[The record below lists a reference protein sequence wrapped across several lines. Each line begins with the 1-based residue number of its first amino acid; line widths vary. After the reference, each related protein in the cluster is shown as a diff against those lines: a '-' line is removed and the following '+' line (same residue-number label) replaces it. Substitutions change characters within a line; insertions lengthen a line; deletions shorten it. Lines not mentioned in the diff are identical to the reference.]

1 MKHSTNK
8 TFEIFFSPCFKRL
21 QPLWDFV
28 TKLTTFFPIFQFW
41 CLKQSHYT
49 NPLEISSSTTASLE
63 LSIALIKG
71 VPPLMVCASISAPF
85 SSRNCTRSTCP
96 EWQAWCKGVHL
107 KLSRALMSA
116 LENKAKGLDKCTV
129 S

>member
-8 TFEIFFSPCFKRL
+8 TFEIFFPVFQAASTTVGLCDQANNLF
-21 QPLWDFV
+21 
-28 TKLTTFFPIFQFW
+28 TKFQ
-41 CLKQSHYT
+41 KQSHYT

-116 LENKAKGLDKCTV
+116 LENKAKDLDKCTV
-129 S
+129 N

>member
-8 TFEIFFSPCFKRL
+8 TFEIFFPVFQAASTTVGLCDQANNLF
-21 QPLWDFV
+21 
-28 TKLTTFFPIFQFW
+28 TKFQFW

-116 LENKAKGLDKCTV
+116 LENKAKDLDKCTV
-129 S
+129 N